1 MESIKFI
8 LNRGDC
14 TDLIAELSV
23 VFDLQKN
30 VWRGLV
36 KLSVISERPQDGIK
50 ELKGCN
56 GYIVSEVLS
65 DFKDT
70 AFKLA
75 FSDLCSYLLKYGYE
89 IEVNKLEKFCQSHLQ
104 LKT

>member
-8 LNRGDC
+8 FNRGDS

-36 KLSVISERPQDGIK
+36 KLSVIIERSQDGIK

-56 GYIVSEVLS
+56 GYIVSETLS

-70 AFKLA
+70 AFKQA

-89 IEVNKLEKFCQSHLQ
+89 IEVNNVEKFFQSYIQ
-104 LKT
+104 L